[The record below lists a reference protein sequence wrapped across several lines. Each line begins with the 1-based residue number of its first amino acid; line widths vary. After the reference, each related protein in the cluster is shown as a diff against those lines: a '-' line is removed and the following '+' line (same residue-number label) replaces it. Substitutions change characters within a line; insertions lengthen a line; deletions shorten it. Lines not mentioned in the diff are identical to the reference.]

1 MINLEERDYFELPD
15 GSILDA
21 EMTKKED
28 LLNKRQIKYSTKYEP
43 DVLDNLEKSVLKIVE
58 REDDKFV
65 FICWSYRKGDY
76 LYKHDFQFEDKKKDF
91 SLLYLRDDNG
101 RNPVV
106 IGNLDMLPKS
116 LFPANIIQ

>member
-1 MINLEERDYFELPD
+1 MINVEERDYFELPD

-65 FICWSYRKGDY
+65 FISEVK
-76 LYKHDFQFEDKKKDF
+76 
-91 SLLYLRDDNG
+91 
-101 RNPVV
+101 
-106 IGNLDMLPKS
+106 
-116 LFPANIIQ
+116 